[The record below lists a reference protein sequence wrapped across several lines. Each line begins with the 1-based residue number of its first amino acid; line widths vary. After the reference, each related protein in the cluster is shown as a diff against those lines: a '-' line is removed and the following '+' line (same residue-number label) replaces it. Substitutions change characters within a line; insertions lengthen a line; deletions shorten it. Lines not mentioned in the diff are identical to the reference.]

1 MNICDQPSVYGQ
13 SDCQPA
19 NAQKLS
25 SNHHNPHYDDTIA
38 NTNLL
43 LGDKL

>member
-1 MNICDQPSVYGQ
+1 MCGQPNVYGQ

-19 NAQKLS
+19 NAQKLRG
-25 SNHHNPHYDDTIA
+25 NHHDSYYDDTIT